1 MEAWRKQKFNE
12 PMTNEEKNLLNRHA
26 EWLDEFMK

>member
-1 MEAWRKQKFNE
+1 MAQAKFNE